1 MMPQKTAEPRQHAA
15 AHALGSPSRLVAVL
29 PARLQLALIALAA
42 CAAAAVLGVLAASGH
57 QSKQPLDLDNG
68 WAGAL
73 RPPGLD
79 VPRFA
84 LRDQDGDLVT
94 SRSLRG
100 GSVVYAFV
108 YSTCRDT
115 CPAEVQTIRGALDD
129 LGRDVPVI
137 GISVDPGNDTPKR
150 AIAFLLEQKMTGR
163 MHFVL
168 GSRAELQPVWR
179 AFGIRPESER
189 LEHSAHVVLADARG
203 RQRIGFP
210 FGELT
215 EERLAHDLARLE

>member
-1 MMPQKTAEPRQHAA
+1 
-15 AHALGSPSRLVAVL
+15 VL
-29 PARLQLALIALAA
+29 PARLQLALLALAA
-42 CAAAAVLGVLAASGH
+42 CAAAAVLGVLAASGR
-57 QSKQPLDLDNG
+57 QSAPQALELTDG

-84 LRDQDGDLVT
+84 LRDQDGDVVT
-94 SRSLRG
+94 SRSLLG
-100 GSVVYAFV
+100 TPVVYAFV

-115 CPAEVQTIRGALDD
+115 CPAEVQTIRGALDEV
-129 LGRDVPVI
+129 GRDVPVM
-137 GISVDPGNDTPKR
+137 GVSVDPLNDTPNR

-163 MHFVL
+163 MKFLL
-168 GSRAELQPVWR
+168 GSRRRLAPVWR
-179 AFGIRPESER
+179 AFGIRPQSRR

-210 FGELT
+210 FDQLT
-215 EERLAHDLARLE
+215 EERLAHDLARLD

>member
-1 MMPQKTAEPRQHAA
+1 MA
-15 AHALGSPSRLVAVL
+15 
-29 PARLQLALIALAA
+29 ARLQLALIALAA

-57 QSKQPLDLDNG
+57 QSGARALNLTNG

-84 LRDQDGDLVT
+84 LRDQDGRVVT
-94 SRSLRG
+94 SRSLLG
-100 GSVVYAFV
+100 KPVVYAFV

-129 LGRDVPVI
+129 LGRDVPVM
-137 GISVDPGNDTPKR
+137 GVSVDPANDTPTR

-163 MHFVL
+163 MRFLL
-168 GSRAELQPVWR
+168 GTRARLRPVWK
-179 AFGIRPESER
+179 AFGIRPESKR
-189 LEHSAHVVLADARG
+189 LEHSAHVVLADGRG

-210 FGELT
+210 FDELT
-215 EERLAHDLARLE
+215 EERLAHDLARLH

>member
-1 MMPQKTAEPRQHAA
+1 
-15 AHALGSPSRLVAVL
+15 LVAVL

-42 CAAAAVLGVLAASGH
+42 CAAAAILGVLAAAGH
-57 QSKQPLDLDNG
+57 QNAGQALSLTNG

-73 RPPGLD
+73 RPPGLN

-84 LRDQDGDLVT
+84 LRDQDGRVVS

-100 GSVVYAFV
+100 RPVVYAFV

-129 LGRDVPVI
+129 LGRDLPVM
-137 GISVDPGNDTPKR
+137 GVSVDPANDTPKR
-150 AIAFLLEQKMTGR
+150 ATAFLLEQKMTGR
-163 MHFVL
+163 MHFLL
-168 GSRAELQPVWR
+168 GSRAQLAPVWK
-179 AFGIRPESER
+179 AFGIRPESKR

>member
-1 MMPQKTAEPRQHAA
+1 
-15 AHALGSPSRLVAVL
+15 VL

-57 QSKQPLDLDNG
+57 QSASRELDLRGG

-79 VPRFA
+79 VPSFR
-84 LRDQDGDLVT
+84 LRDQDGHAV
-94 SRSLRG
+94 SARSLLG
-100 GSVVYAFV
+100 APAVYAFV

-115 CPAEVQTIRGALDD
+115 CPAQVQTIRGALDD

-137 GISVDPGNDTPKR
+137 GVSVDPANDTPRR
-150 AIAFLLEQKMTGR
+150 AIAFLLEQRMTGR
-163 MHFVL
+163 MRFLL
-168 GSRAELQPVWR
+168 GTRAQLQPVWK
-179 AFGIRPESER
+179 AFGIRPQSTR

-215 EERLAHDLARLE
+215 EERLAHDLARLD

>member
-1 MMPQKTAEPRQHAA
+1 
-15 AHALGSPSRLVAVL
+15 VL

-57 QSKQPLDLDNG
+57 QNAERPLGLTHG

-84 LRDQDGDLVT
+84 LRDQDGDVVT

-100 GSVVYAFV
+100 QPAVYAFV

-129 LGRDVPVI
+129 LGRDVPVM
-137 GISVDPGNDTPKR
+137 GVSVDPVNDTPKR
-150 AIAFLLEQKMTGR
+150 ATAFLLEQKMTGR
-163 MHFVL
+163 MKFLL
-168 GSRAELQPVWR
+168 GTRAQLQPVWR
-179 AFGIRPESER
+179 AFGIRPQSQR

-210 FGELT
+210 FDELT
-215 EERLAHDLARLE
+215 EERLAHDLARLG

>member
-1 MMPQKTAEPRQHAA
+1 M
-15 AHALGSPSRLVAVL
+15 L

-57 QSKQPLDLDNG
+57 QTADRPLSLTDG

-84 LRDQDGDLVT
+84 LRDQDGHVVR
-94 SRSLRG
+94 SRELLGRP
-100 GSVVYAFV
+100 VVYAFV

-129 LGRDVPVI
+129 LGRDLPVM
-137 GISVDPGNDTPKR
+137 GVSVDPANDTPKR
-150 AIAFLLEQKMTGR
+150 ASAFLLEQKMTGR
-163 MHFVL
+163 MHFLL
-168 GSRAELQPVWR
+168 GSRAQLAPVWK
-179 AFGIRPESER
+179 AFGIRPQSAR
-189 LEHSAHVVLADARG
+189 LEHSAHVVLADAQG

-210 FGELT
+210 YEELT